1 MTKLKR
7 KLAGLNEFSSFE
19 TYIEYL
25 SDRVQFTDNQNK
37 PTDLNKD
44 DIAECYTHLEPYFEL
59 IKPLTV
65 SVKLVSYIFQTK

>member
-7 KLAGLNEFSSFE
+7 KLAGLNEFISFE

-25 SDRVQFTDNQNK
+25 SDRVQFTDNQDKTTN
-37 PTDLNKD
+37 LNRD
-44 DIAECYTHLEPYFEL
+44 DIDKCFALLEPYFEL

-65 SVKLVSYIFQTK
+65 SKI

>member
-7 KLAGLNEFSSFE
+7 KLAGLNEFSSFQ

-25 SDRVQFTDNQNK
+25 RDRVQFTDSENK
-37 PTDLNKD
+37 AIDLNIND
-44 DIAECYTHLEPYFEL
+44 LVECFTQLEPYFEL

-65 SVKLVSYIFQTK
+65 S